1 MKSMKSENDLTTSQT
16 SHASFRSCGLKNIV
30 HTQSLETSSR
40 RKKIGYIKINSVN
53 GQVTFSVFENAG
65 GLIFKKP
72 NIHLDRIKPSNIIH
86 LNVDNEL
93 FIEYSPQ
100 IKQHID
106 MLIRMYLDLSITD
119 FTLAMHKLKESV
131 KKKSQLKHSFRI

>member
-1 MKSMKSENDLTTSQT
+1 MKSIRQ
-16 SHASFRSCGLKNIV
+16 
-30 HTQSLETSSR
+30 
-40 RKKIGYIKINSVN
+40 KIGYIKINSVN

-72 NIHLDRIKPSNIIH
+72 NIHKDRIKPSNIIH

-93 FIEYSPQ
+93 FLEYSPQ

-106 MLIRMYLDLSITD
+106 MLIRMFLDLSTDSKNPEATCCRITD
-119 FTLAMHKLKESV
+119 FTLAIHKLKESV
-131 KKKSQLKHSFRI
+131 KKQKKITA

>member
-1 MKSMKSENDLTTSQT
+1 MKSKNLKNTKLEERMKSVRQNAE
-16 SHASFRSCGLKNIV
+16 AK
-30 HTQSLETSSR
+30 TSSEVLPPQDFVR
-40 RKKIGYIKINSVN
+40 SRSKIGYIKINSVN
-53 GQVTFSVFENAG
+53 GQVTFSVFEVNGA

-86 LNVDNEL
+86 LNVDNEMFL
-93 FIEYSPQ
+93 EYSPQ

-106 MLIRMYLDLSITD
+106 MLIRMFLDLHINE

-131 KKKSQLKHSFRI
+131 KKKITA

>member
-1 MKSMKSENDLTTSQT
+1 MKSMNLEKSKLE
-16 SHASFRSCGLKNIV
+16 LK
-30 HTQSLETSSR
+30 TKMS
-40 RKKIGYIKINSVN
+40 KIGYIKINSVN
-53 GQVTFSVFENAG
+53 GQITFSVFEVNGG
-65 GLIFKKP
+65 GLYTEALPPQRQGLFFKKP
-72 NIHLDRIKPSNIIH
+72 NIHKDRIKPSNIIH

-93 FIEYSPQ
+93 FLEYSPQ

-131 KKKSQLKHSFRI
+131 KKNLSMRMRQV

>member
-1 MKSMKSENDLTTSQT
+1 MKSMILG
-16 SHASFRSCGLKNIV
+16 RS
-30 HTQSLETSSR
+30 
-40 RKKIGYIKINSVN
+40 KIGYIKINSVN
-53 GQVTFSVFENAG
+53 GQVTFSVFEVAG

-72 NIHLDRIKPSNIIH
+72 NIHLDRTKPSNIIH

-106 MLIRMYLDLSITD
+106 MLIRMYLDFELSSQVSNGRSPEEVKPPKKPLHINE
-119 FTLAMHKLKESV
+119 FTLAMHKLAVSQPV
-131 KKKSQLKHSFRI
+131 SKKLKDTLKLRHL